1 MDKLEDNCKS
11 KLLFRVWAR
20 MVLMEVVGKDCFGRY
35 WGLKR
40 QPLLLDWMQGVGERK
55 EARITQFPPEQLEY

>member
-11 KLLFRVWAR
+11 KLPFRVWAR

-35 WGLKR
+35 LGVKASAFAAGLDAR
-40 QPLLLDWMQGVGERK
+40 CGGK
-55 EARITQFPPEQLEY
+55 EGGKNN